1 LEILLCARGLTFATP
16 WCMPTADDFREL
28 DCWQLAKELKFK
40 IYAITRREHIKRDF
54 KFVDQIRDAASSAT
68 RNIAE
73 GFGRRTDP
81 DFAHFL
87 DIARASLYECQDLL
101 EDGVDRGYID
111 KPECAP
117 LVVLAKRAGGA
128 VAALQRYLRG
138 TDGEGTVG

>member
-1 LEILLCARGLTFATP
+1 
-16 WCMPTADDFREL
+16 MPTADDFREL
-28 DCWQLAKELKFK
+28 DCWQLAKPLKLK
-40 IYAITRREHIKRDF
+40 IYAITRR
-54 KFVDQIRDAASSAT
+54 
-68 RNIAE
+68 
-73 GFGRRTDP
+73 FGRRTDP

-101 EDGVDRGYID
+101 EDGVDRGHID
-111 KPECAP
+111 KSECAP